1 MPINSEQSIVT
12 PTGYTNTYTSTDGKI
27 SAVTNCNSVHT
38 NIEAMGVGTH
48 DIVYGEKS
56 VGVTKDY
63 FGQFNSNSSISIGGK
78 SEFNCDGSQYIIV
91 GDKEAA
97 LIDAWG
103 NLANLKSGM
112 TAARSTFND
121 NRHDNDISS
130 GFGEVLTFNP
140 NPVNLVKN
148 QTNNNVDYG
157 EPPAETGNVLQDM
170 INAIGFDIDCA
181 VLRTKAN
188 LKEQLYQQ
196 TVGKIDL
203 IKERY
208 DVVMENID
216 NLDCNPEVKDKLQAI
231 KEEGDFSA
239 LASLPSA
246 VINAITSK
254 ISHDG
259 AKTDT
264 FDADAY
270 YQQYSDNSERIH
282 KYEKYV

>member
-1 MPINSEQSIVT
+1 MGASFEQNAVTAVGSVNSYSSANGNVACITSTT
-12 PTGYTNTYTSTDGKI
+12 PTRTTIDAFGTGSTDI
-27 SAVTNCNSVHT
+27 T
-38 NIEAMGVGTH
+38 
-48 DIVYGEKS
+48 YGEKS
-56 VGVTKDY
+56 EGVTRDY
-63 FGQFNSNSSISIGGK
+63 FGQYNSNRSIVVGGK
-78 SEFNCDGSQYIIV
+78 SEFNCSGSQYVIV
-91 GDKEAA
+91 GDIDGA
-97 LIDAWG
+97 LIDATG
-103 NLANLKSGM
+103 NLNTLKSGIV
-112 TAARSTFND
+112 AARSTFND
-121 NRHDNDISS
+121 DRHDNDISS
-130 GFGEVLTFNP
+130 GLGQPFTFDVNP
-140 NPVNLVKN
+140 TNLIKN

-157 EPPAETGNVLQDM
+157 EPPAETGNVLADL

-181 VLRTKAN
+181 LLRTKAN
-188 LKEQLYQQ
+188 LKEQAYQQ

-216 NLDCNPEVKDKLQAI
+216 NLDCNPEVKDKLRAI

-270 YQQYSDNSERIH
+270 YQQYSDNSERIQN
-282 KYEKYV
+282 YEKYT